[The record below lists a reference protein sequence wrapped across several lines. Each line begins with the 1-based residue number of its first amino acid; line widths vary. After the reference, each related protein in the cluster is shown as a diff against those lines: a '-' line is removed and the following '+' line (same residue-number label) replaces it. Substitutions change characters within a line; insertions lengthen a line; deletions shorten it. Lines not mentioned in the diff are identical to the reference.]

1 MSIKK
6 ILVAV
11 IILHHYSK
19 KAGNLT
25 TKQISAM
32 AIHRSRDF
40 VSKKKTRRKTADT
53 RAKKAPQNSKSS
65 PNKKNKSIK
74 GGLISELKKLN
85 IMDMDT
91 IDALPHTK
99 KHEAHIL
106 KVTNSF
112 INVLSADENKIWENL
127 LKLKAY
133 KLSSGKKVMVPTL
146 FVDMG
151 GYRTPEKTQI
161 VNKAIVYWMRH
172 LKKTKITKRDK
183 FTFYQPVTQNQML
196 RTFIGHMSKS
206 YFWAFDIEDF
216 DFAGGVNAEL
226 KAMYE
231 KRYKLY
237 GKVSTII
244 KKNTDNDNLHF
255 LFF

>member
-1 MSIKK
+1 
-6 ILVAV
+6 
-11 IILHHYSK
+11 
-19 KAGNLT
+19 
-25 TKQISAM
+25 M

-40 VSKKKTRRKTADT
+40 VSKKENRRKTADT

-74 GGLISELKKLN
+74 GGLLSELKKLN

-133 KLSSGKKVMVPTL
+133 KLSSGKKVM
-146 FVDMG
+146 G
-151 GYRTPEKTQI
+151 
-161 VNKAIVYWMRH
+161 
-172 LKKTKITKRDK
+172 
-183 FTFYQPVTQNQML
+183 
-196 RTFIGHMSKS
+196 S
-206 YFWAFDIEDF
+206 Y
-216 DFAGGVNAEL
+216 N
-226 KAMYE
+226 M
-231 KRYKLY
+231 
-237 GKVSTII
+237 
-244 KKNTDNDNLHF
+244 
-255 LFF
+255 